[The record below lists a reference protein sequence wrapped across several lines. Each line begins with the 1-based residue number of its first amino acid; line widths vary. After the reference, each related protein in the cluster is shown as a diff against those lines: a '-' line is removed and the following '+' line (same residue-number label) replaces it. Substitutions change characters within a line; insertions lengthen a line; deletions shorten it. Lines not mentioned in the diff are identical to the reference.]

1 MPTNPLR
8 TIKESIENLREN
20 IWTFDKNENDIIN
33 VDFDEAERENAINTS
48 SVCLKKIL
56 IHSTDKVFFLKTLL
70 VDLVYLI
77 YKVLYFRFI
86 GTKSS
91 KQIQRQSAF

>member
-1 MPTNPLR
+1 MPTNPLK

-48 SVCLKKIL
+48 SVCLEL
-56 IHSTDKVFFLKTLL
+56 ICKGWFLPPNTYMTAAHLW
-70 VDLVYLI
+70 
-77 YKVLYFRFI
+77 
-86 GTKSS
+86 
-91 KQIQRQSAF
+91 